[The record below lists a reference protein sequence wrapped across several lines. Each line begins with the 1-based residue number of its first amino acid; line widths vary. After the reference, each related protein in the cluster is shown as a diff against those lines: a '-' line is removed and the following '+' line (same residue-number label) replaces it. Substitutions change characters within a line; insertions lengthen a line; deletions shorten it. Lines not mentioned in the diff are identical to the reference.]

1 MTWLE
6 DHQGELA
13 LLHRLRQKAA
23 SGGASDEEMCRL
35 RALQM
40 ELGIR
45 AVDAFDGRGVAL
57 TKLEHE
63 LDELDAVRKRVETFL
78 GHEE

>member
-1 MTWLE
+1 MTRLE
-6 DHQGELA
+6 DHQRELA
-13 LLHRLRQKAA
+13 LLNKLGRKVA
-23 SGGASDEEMCRL
+23 SGLASMEEGVRF

-40 ELGIR
+40 EFGFRTDTLCQG
-45 AVDAFDGRGVAL
+45 AAL

>member
-6 DHQGELA
+6 DHQMELA
-13 LLHRLRQKAA
+13 LLHRLGQKAA
-23 SGGASDEEMCRL
+23 SGAASEEEMCRL

-45 AVDAFDGRGVAL
+45 ATDNFSGRDSAL
-57 TKLEHE
+57 TAFEHE
-63 LDELDAVRKRVETFL
+63 LDQLEIVRERVETFL
-78 GHEE
+78 EGEK